1 MLSCC
6 VKARPGGRDG
16 HGLSGDQRREGGAGT
31 QGRVASSEKAAKRS
45 GHARAE
51 GRRCGPSERNRS
63 WSWREAASV
72 AVLPVGKAGLP
83 GRGSWIPGFL
93 NREVTFPQGLLKA
106 LLTVACRRIRPGRN
120 VGMVPWEAITTIH
133 EEGDKSCQI
142 ITSECGISYIC
153 VKFQSSYSII
163 KHII

>member
-1 MLSCC
+1 MET
-6 VKARPGGRDG
+6 RGGKEGQEHRVEW
-16 HGLSGDQRREGGAGT
+16 HLQRRLPSAVAVHVPRGGGAGP
-31 QGRVASSEKAAKRS
+31 G
-45 GHARAE
+45 
-51 GRRCGPSERNRS
+51 ERNRG
-63 WSWREAASV
+63 WSWREAVSV

-106 LLTVACRRIRPGRN
+106 LLTVACRGIRPGRN
-120 VGMVPWEAITTIH
+120 VGMVPWEAITIIH
-133 EEGDKSCQI
+133 EGGDKSCQI